1 MFENQTGQPITVTH
15 FHPSSIF
22 ESQAGAYHDGA
33 GAMGI
38 GRVHLGRVHLGRV
51 HLGRGLLG
59 HMSLRS
65 RHTNL
70 YIVGRPIL
78 VGRGY

>member
-1 MFENQTGQPITVTH
+1 MIENPTGQPITVTH
-15 FHPSSIF
+15 VHPSWKF
-22 ESQAGAYHDGA
+22 VNQAGAYHDGA

-38 GRVHLGRVHLGRV
+38 GRVHLGRVHLGR
-51 HLGRGLLG
+51 GLLG
-59 HMSLRS
+59 RMSLRS

-70 YIVGRPIL
+70 YIVGHPIL